1 MFLYNDSQHKSQRKN
16 LRRNETDAERK
27 IWSRLRNKQV
37 DGLKFYRQYSIGSY
51 VLDFFCPMRRLAI
64 EIDGGQHN
72 EDGER
77 VHDAKRTDYLAQ
89 QGIQVIRFW
98 NNDVMM
104 NIDGALETILIAIT
118 PSNSPLP

>member
-1 MFLYNDSQHKSQRKN
+1 M
-16 LRRNETDAERK
+16 RRNETDAERK